1 MRNAYIESLRK
12 LANDNKNILALVSDN
27 GIIVYDKF
35 RKECPEQFVNFGIAE
50 ATMVGA
56 AAGMA
61 SCGKIPFVY
70 TIIPFLTMRAY
81 EQIRNDVCLQNQ
93 NVKLVGIGAGLSYST
108 LGPTHHGTEDVS
120 IMRVLPN
127 LSIISPAT
135 PLEAVEATFAAAEI
149 QGPVYLRLGNYKD
162 YDFYLDKKYKFEFG
176 RALKIAEGTDVTI
189 IATGSIVAEAL
200 IAGEELQ
207 QEGITL
213 RILNMHTI
221 KPLDHQA
228 IIDAAK
234 DTRAILSLEEHSV
247 CGGLGGAI
255 AESLLEN
262 YHQPVVFARMGLKG
276 VFGTGYGTYSSLR
289 YDNKLD
295 KESIKLKIREMIKEK
310 NSL

>member
-1 MRNAYIESLRK
+1 MRNAYIESLTK
-12 LANDNKNILALVSDN
+12 LAKDDKRVLALVADN

-35 RKECPEQFVNFGIAE
+35 RQECPGQFVNFGIAE

-81 EQIRNDVCLQNQ
+81 EQIRNDICLQNT
-93 NVKLVGIGAGLSYST
+93 NVKLVGIGAGFSYST
-108 LGPTHHGTEDVS
+108 LGPTHHGTEDIS

-127 LSIISPAT
+127 MSIISPAT
-135 PLEAVEATFAAAEI
+135 PLEAVEATFAAAKI
-149 QGPVYLRLGNYKD
+149 QGPVYIRLGNYKD
-162 YDFYLDKKYKFEFG
+162 HDFYNDNNYKFEFG
-176 RALKIAEGTDVTI
+176 RALKIAEGNDATI
-189 IATGSIVAEAL
+189 IATGSMASEAL
-200 IAGEELQ
+200 MAGVELRK
-207 QEGITL
+207 EGIKV

-228 IIDAAK
+228 ILDAAR
-234 DTRAILSLEEHSV
+234 DTGAILSLEEHSI

-262 YHQPVVFARMGLKG
+262 YRGSVIFRRMGLHST
-276 VFGTGYGTYSSLR
+276 FGAGYGTYSSLR
-289 YDNKLD
+289 SDNKLD
-295 KESIKLKIREMIKEK
+295 KESIKFQIRQIIEER
-310 NSL
+310 NNL